1 MPINSPQK
9 RPSHW
14 KSHTPIMRGGASYR
28 YNWCWPTREHYANY
42 ESSDWT
48 EPGTLPTYA
57 YAIGFNPSIL
67 VFTVSPEPRIAS
79 PLDTQ
84 LIKRQKRFV
93 GSWCLSY
100 RKLTSTMEDQGDTP
114 PPVPRDFFM
123 TYCIMVNIWNEQ
135 LITAK
140 MP

>member
-1 MPINSPQK
+1 M
-9 RPSHW
+9 
-14 KSHTPIMRGGASYR
+14 
-28 YNWCWPTREHYANY
+28 
-42 ESSDWT
+42 
-48 EPGTLPTYA
+48 PTYA

-79 PLDTQ
+79 PLDIQ

-100 RKLTSTMEDQGDTP
+100 RKLASTMEDQGDTP
-114 PPVPRDFFM
+114 PPVPRVFFM